1 MMNITFIFIG
11 FYLVIYFFGYGCMMS
26 IFIVDFEIDSKNEL
40 ALWEYNCFLTQHW
53 MHCQGAWKIL
63 AHK

>member
-53 MHCQGAWKIL
+53 MHC
-63 AHK
+63 